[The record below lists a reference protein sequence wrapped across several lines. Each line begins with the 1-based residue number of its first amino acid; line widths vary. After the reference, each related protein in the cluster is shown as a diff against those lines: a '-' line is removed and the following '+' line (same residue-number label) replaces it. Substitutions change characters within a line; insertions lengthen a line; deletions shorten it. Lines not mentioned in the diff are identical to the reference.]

1 MLCRMYDV
9 NIMPDPL
16 NRLIRGLFMLNMSN
30 IHVTVFLKWYGK
42 QIVTSLRRHQALFL
56 SVV

>member
-1 MLCRMYDV
+1 MYDV
-9 NIMPDPL
+9 NIIPDPL